1 MNSKEYIDLAEEKLL
16 HTYNRYQI
24 VFDHGDGVNLFD
36 IEGKKYLDFVCGIGV
51 YALGYNVK
59 EYNDALKAQIDK
71 IMHTSN
77 YYYNVPAINAAK
89 KLTAFAKMD
98 RVFFTNSGAEAVEG
112 AIKAALKYAY
122 NKDGSNDHEII
133 AFDHSFH
140 GRTCGALAVTGKK
153 AYREA
158 FEPLISKV
166 NFATFNDLDSV
177 KALINKKTC
186 AIIMETVQGEGGIY
200 PAKKEFIEGIGE
212 LCRNNDILLIL
223 DEIQCGMGR
232 TGSNYAWHK
241 FNVQPDIMTTAKA
254 VGGGVPVGAFLLTE
268 RVAKNSLVAGDHG
281 TTYGGNALAGA
292 AIDKTLDLFESKHII
307 DNVTE
312 VGEYLYEQLDK
323 VAASYSDIVEHRG
336 VGLMQGLE
344 FNKTVAAIINK
355 ALDLGLVLINA
366 GTNII
371 RFLPPL
377 VITKA
382 DVDDMIS
389 ILNQAI
395 SESEV

>member
-1 MNSKEYIDLAEEKLL
+1 M
-16 HTYNRYQI
+16 
-24 VFDHGDGVNLFD
+24 
-36 IEGKKYLDFVCGIGV
+36 
-51 YALGYNVK
+51 
-59 EYNDALKAQIDK
+59 
-71 IMHTSN
+71 
-77 YYYNVPAINAAK
+77 
-89 KLTAFAKMD
+89 
-98 RVFFTNSGAEAVEG
+98 
-112 AIKAALKYAY
+112 
-122 NKDGSNDHEII
+122 
-133 AFDHSFH
+133 
-140 GRTCGALAVTGKK
+140 
-153 AYREA
+153 
-158 FEPLISKV
+158 
-166 NFATFNDLDSV
+166 
-177 KALINKKTC
+177 
-186 AIIMETVQGEGGIY
+186 
-200 PAKKEFIEGIGE
+200 
-212 LCRNNDILLIL
+212 
-223 DEIQCGMGR
+223 
-232 TGSNYAWHK
+232 
-241 FNVQPDIMTTAKA
+241 
-254 VGGGVPVGAFLLTE
+254 
-268 RVAKNSLVAGDHG
+268 
-281 TTYGGNALAGA
+281 AGA

-344 FNKTVAAIINK
+344 FNKPVAAIINK